1 MITEYQ
7 KIINS
12 LENTLNQWTKFRI
25 KNWVEI
31 NDDSRGT
38 YNSNGQIRFEISML
52 RTGLCDYS
60 DPYILVKGTITV
72 ANRGTAAGL
81 NNANK

>member
-1 MITEYQ
+1 
-7 KIINS
+7 
-12 LENTLNQWTKFRI
+12 
-25 KNWVEI
+25 
-31 NDDSRGT
+31 
-38 YNSNGQIRFEISML
+38 ML

-72 ANRGTAAGL
+72 ANTGTAAGL

>member
-12 LENTLNQWTKFRI
+12 LETTLNQWTKFRI

-72 ANRGTAAGL
+72 ANTGTAAGL

>member
-1 MITEYQ
+1 MEYQ

-12 LENTLNQWTKFRI
+12 LENTLNQWTKFRT

-52 RTGLCDYS
+52 RIGLRDYS
-60 DPYILVKGTITV
+60 NPYILVKGTIAVVNT
-72 ANRGTAAGL
+72 GTAAGL
-81 NNANK
+81 NNANKK

>member
-60 DPYILVKGTITV
+60 DPYILVKETITV
-72 ANRGTAAGL
+72 ANTGTAAGL

>member
-31 NDDSRGT
+31 NDDSRGP

-72 ANRGTAAGL
+72 ANTGTAAGL